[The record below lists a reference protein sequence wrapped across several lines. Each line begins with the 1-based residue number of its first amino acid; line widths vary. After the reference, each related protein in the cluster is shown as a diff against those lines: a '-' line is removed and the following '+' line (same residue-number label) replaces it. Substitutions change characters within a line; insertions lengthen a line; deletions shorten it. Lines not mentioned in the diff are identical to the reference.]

1 MFDYFNKVIE
11 FLQNWQD
18 KYSSYQSIW
27 YDFLG
32 VLVDAFAWISA
43 IGNSFFPSNSDTGR
57 LFMFIMPSVFVALV
71 REWRKR
77 NLG

>member
-1 MFDYFNKVIE
+1 MFSFFDAIID

-18 KYSSYQSIW
+18 RYSSYQSIW

-32 VLVDAFAWISA
+32 ALIDAFAWISA
-43 IGNSFFPSNSDTGR
+43 IGNAFFPDGSDTGR
-57 LFMFIMPSVFVALV
+57 LFAFILPSVFVALV